1 MKAVIQRV
9 TKASVIS
16 DGVLTGQINKG
27 MMILAGFVA
36 TDTEEDLKWTA
47 GKISDMRIFDDKDSV
62 MNLSIKG
69 DLILNSAKNLDIKG
83 GTSLVSKNGEILL
96 VSQFTLFA
104 STKKGNRPSY
114 SMAAPREISKPLYDE
129 FTKILEEKAGLKI
142 QTGIFGSDMQV
153 SLVNSG
159 PVTIIIDSKNKV

>member
-62 MNLSIKG
+62 MNLSIQ
-69 DLILNSAKNLDIKG
+69 DID
-83 GTSLVSKNGEILL
+83 GEILL

-129 FTKILEEKAGLKI
+129 FTKILEEKAGRKI

>member
-62 MNLSIKG
+62 MNLAIK
-69 DLILNSAKNLDIKG
+69 DID
-83 GTSLVSKNGEILL
+83 GEILL

-129 FTKILEEKAGLKI
+129 FTKILEEKAGRKI

>member
-62 MNLSIKG
+62 MNLSIK
-69 DLILNSAKNLDIKG
+69 DID
-83 GTSLVSKNGEILL
+83 GEILL

>member
-62 MNLSIKG
+62 MNLSIK
-69 DLILNSAKNLDIKG
+69 DID
-83 GTSLVSKNGEILL
+83 GEILL

-129 FTKILEEKAGLKI
+129 FTKILEEKAGRKI